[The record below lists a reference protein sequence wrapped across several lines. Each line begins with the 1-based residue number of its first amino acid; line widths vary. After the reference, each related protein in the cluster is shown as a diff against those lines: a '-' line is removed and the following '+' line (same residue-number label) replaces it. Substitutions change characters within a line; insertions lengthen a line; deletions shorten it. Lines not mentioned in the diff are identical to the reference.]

1 MSMRQIES
9 SNKMYLECYE
19 IEGGPYIYA
28 EALDDP
34 AFERARLAAL
44 WEAFLVGRLEKFAP
58 GQNGCRIEPV
68 FEELNG
74 GSPRAVGFVVEV
86 ATSDLGVHRVAF
98 EVNHFRG
105 RARSIAS
112 ELLSQGRISKGST
125 LLYGLSACPRGDHD
139 AGREP
144 PLFTLDRPT
153 ADVAIL
159 PGDRDAL
166 GPEEPWDSP
175 RAEDL
180 PVLFHRRVILDAVAE
195 AGAAPDSEI
204 GGFLLGHL
212 RRDAVSR
219 HPFLEVTSLVPAEN
233 TAATAT
239 SLTFTPDSWSHVRRL
254 IDLRG
259 EGEILVGWMHS
270 HPFRFCAECPIPA
283 TQECIAKIL
292 FFSRDDEFLM
302 ETAFPLPFMVGL
314 LAAVEPRLPAALGHP
329 SVRLFGWNKGAIEA
343 RGFHVVG
350 P

>member
-1 MSMRQIES
+1 MSTKQIES
-9 SNKMYLECYE
+9 STKMYLECYE
-19 IEGGPYIYA
+19 VEDGPYIYA
-28 EALDDP
+28 EPLDDP
-34 AFERARLAAL
+34 AFERARLSAL
-44 WEAFLVGRLEKFAP
+44 WEAFLADRLETFAP

-86 ATSDLGVHRVAF
+86 STSDDDIHRVAF
-98 EVNHFRG
+98 EVNHIRG

-112 ELLSQGRISKGST
+112 ELLRQGRISTGST
-125 LLYGLSACPRGDHD
+125 LLYGLSACPRGDDD
-139 AGREP
+139 ARRER

-153 ADVAIL
+153 ADIAIL
-159 PGDRDAL
+159 PGSRAAL
-166 GPEEPWDSP
+166 APEEPWDSP
-175 RAEDL
+175 RADDL
-180 PVLFHRRVILDAVAE
+180 PVLVHRQVIVDAAAE
-195 AGAAPDSEI
+195 AGAAPDHEI

-219 HPFLEVTSLVPAEN
+219 QPFLEVTNLVPAQN
-233 TAATAT
+233 TAATAS

-259 EGEILVGWMHS
+259 DGEILVGWMHS

-283 TQECIAKIL
+283 PEECIAKIL

-302 ETAFPLPFMVGL
+302 ETAFPLPYMVGL

-329 SVRLFGWNKGAIEA
+329 SVRLFGWEKGAIRA